1 MTSISQNMQKN
12 WATQLKRYHRK
23 NSTYLEAIKKNPVD
37 EKSKKYV
44 RFSTENNYKDPKS
57 KVDDYV
63 KISKY
68 KSIFA
73 KGYVP
78 N

>member
-1 MTSISQNMQKN
+1 MTSISQNIWKN
-12 WATQLKRYHRK
+12 WATQLKRYQRK
-23 NSTYLEAIKKNPVD
+23 NSTYHEAFKKNPVD
-37 EKSKKYV
+37 KKSKKYV
-44 RFSTENNYKDPKS
+44 TFSTENNYKDPKF

-68 KSIFA
+68 KSIFG